1 VDKMLA
7 VVFENESAA
16 YKGAEALAELNLEG
30 SIFIYAEAVVTKNAN
45 GTVSTKRADGEFP
58 LRTMGG
64 TALGS
69 VIGLMAGPIGAGI
82 GAAAGALAGVIGDVY
97 TSRIDAD
104 FLAEVSAALTPGKC
118 AIVANISEEWVTPV
132 DTRMEALGAVV
143 FRTPTVIAEDDHWSR
158 EAAAL
163 RLEIDQLKAEHA
175 KAHAERKL
183 KLQAQIDRL
192 NERRARKLAEREAH
206 SQRSKEELEAKVA
219 ALEAKVT
226 KEKGDVKAAFQARI
240 KGLQKLYQQHSKH

>member
-1 VDKMLA
+1 MDKMLA
-7 VVFENESAA
+7 VVFESESAA
-16 YKGAEALAELNLEG
+16 YKGVEALADLNLDG
-30 SIFIYAEAVVTKNAN
+30 SVFIYAEAVVTKNAN

-58 LRTMGG
+58 LRTFGG

-69 VIGLMAGPIGAGI
+69 VIGLLAGPIGAGI

-97 TSRIDAD
+97 TSRVDAD

-118 AIVANISEEWVTPV
+118 AVVANISEEWVTPV
-132 DTRMEALGAVV
+132 DTKMEAIGGVV

-158 EAAAL
+158 EAAAMRTEL
-163 RLEIDQLKAEHA
+163 DQLKAEHA

-192 NERRARKLAEREAH
+192 TERRARKLAEREAH

-219 ALEAKVT
+219 ALEAKVA

-240 KGLQKLYQQHSKH
+240 KGLQKLYQQHAKH